1 MSDENTT
8 NPASEVSA
16 EAPVDKTVE
25 VDVGAS
31 PSEKVAVQAEAEGTK
46 SEATETAMQ
55 NAAEVSE
62 GAPVEEA
69 PAKRENPNFKWY
81 IVHAHS
87 GMEERAKNALLD
99 RAERL
104 GKLHYF
110 GEILIPTESVV
121 ELKKGQ
127 RKASQ
132 RKFLPGYMMVQM
144 ELTEEAW
151 HVVKDTP
158 RISGFIGDAR
168 NPPPVPES
176 EVFRITN
183 QMEEG
188 AAKPVAKYSFKDGDS
203 VRVIDGPFS
212 NFNGTVEEVKP
223 EKSKLRVLVSIF
235 GRATPVELDFI
246 QVEKL

>member
-1 MSDENTT
+1 MSDENTQ
-8 NPASEVSA
+8 NSDSGDSETVAIQAAGVESTSA
-16 EAPVDKTVE
+16 DATVE
-25 VDVGAS
+25 S
-31 PSEKVAVQAEAEGTK
+31 
-46 SEATETAMQ
+46 TET
-55 NAAEVSE
+55 VK
-62 GAPVEEA
+62 PT
-69 PAKRENPNFKWY
+69 NPNFKWY
-81 IVHAHS
+81 IVHAQS
-87 GMEERAKNALLD
+87 GMEERAKNTLIE

-104 GKLHYF
+104 GKSHFF

-168 NPPPVPES
+168 NPPPVPEA
-176 EVFRITN
+176 EVRRITS

-246 QVEKL
+246 QVEKM